1 MPLPVRDYSWHETA
15 DKVMISIP
23 LKGVKREKVDILSTD
38 DYIKGKKSRRRREL
52 MSR

>member
-38 DYIKGKKSRRRREL
+38 DYIKGGNL
-52 MSR
+52 VVVVV